1 MISNWNIH
9 LVFQTGMSRPN
20 NSYFCLMKFLKAV
33 LFIVAV
39 FIAVNAHAQSSQEL
53 KRRRDKLS
61 EELEQLNKDYQ
72 ETSSNKRATLKQ
84 LSLLKAQINL
94 REEKINIINSEVRN
108 LDNQISESNNTV
120 HSLQSQLDQLKK
132 EYAAMVLFAYRNQS
146 AYNKLMF
153 IFASKDF
160 NQAYKRL
167 KYLQQFGTYR
177 ERQAGYIQGTQ
188 KELHVKINELDRT
201 KQEKSTLLVD
211 QQKEKET
218 LGKEKNSQVKVVK
231 DLSQHEGQLKQQQ
244 RDVQNKIAKT
254 NREIGAAIRREIE
267 EAQRKA
273 EAEAKEAARI
283 AAAKAKAENRPAP
296 VVAKPVVRTS
306 SSYLN
311 ATPEA
316 AKLSNDFLGN
326 KGRLPWPVANGIITQ
341 GFGVYTS
348 EGIRSENTGVDIRTN
363 AGGTVRAVFDGEV
376 IRVVDVSGTYLVMIK
391 HGEYFTVYGN
401 LRSVS
406 VARGQKVNTKQ
417 AIGVVATDPSTGET
431 EVNFDVY
438 KVKEPMNP
446 KLWLAPN

>member
-1 MISNWNIH
+1 
-9 LVFQTGMSRPN
+9 
-20 NSYFCLMKFLKAV
+20 MKFLKAV
-33 LFIVAV
+33 FLIIAVLVAV
-39 FIAVNAHAQSSQEL
+39 DAHAQSSAEL
-53 KRRRDKLS
+53 KRRKDKLS

-72 ETSSNKRATLKQ
+72 ETTNNKKATLKQ
-84 LSLLKAQINL
+84 LSLLKAQINI
-94 REEKINIINSEVRN
+94 REEKINVINSEVRN
-108 LDNQISESNNTV
+108 LDSQISESNNTV

-132 EYAAMVLFAYRNQS
+132 EYAAMILFAYRNQS

-153 IFASKDF
+153 VFASRDF

-188 KELHVKINELDRT
+188 KELHVKINELDKT
-201 KQEKSTLLVD
+201 KQEKSNLLVD
-211 QQKEKET
+211 QEKEKKT
-218 LGKEKNSQVKVVK
+218 LGSQKDDQVKVVK

-244 RDVQNKIAKT
+244 KDVQNKIAKT
-254 NREIGAAIRREIE
+254 NREISAAIRREIE

-273 EAEAKEAARI
+273 EAEAKEAARL
-283 AAAKAKAENRPAP
+283 AALKAKAENRPAP
-296 VVAKPVVRTS
+296 VVVKAAPKTS
-306 SSYLN
+306 SGYLN

-316 AKLSNDFLGN
+316 ARLSNDFLGN

-341 GFGVYTS
+341 GFGQYTS

-363 AGGTVRAVFDGEV
+363 AGSNVRAVFEGEV

-406 VARGQKVNTKQ
+406 VARGQKVSTKQ
-417 AIGVVATDPSTGET
+417 SLGVVATDPSTGET
-431 EVNFDVY
+431 EVNFDIY
-438 KVKEPMNP
+438 RVKDAQNP

>member
-1 MISNWNIH
+1 
-9 LVFQTGMSRPN
+9 MSRPN

>member
-1 MISNWNIH
+1 
-9 LVFQTGMSRPN
+9 
-20 NSYFCLMKFLKAV
+20 MKFLKVV
-33 LFIVAV
+33 LFIITVFVAV
-39 FIAVNAHAQSSQEL
+39 DVHAQSSAEL

-61 EELEQLNKDYQ
+61 DELEQLNKDYQ
-72 ETSSNKRATLKQ
+72 ETAQNKRATLKQ

-120 HSLQSQLDQLKK
+120 HSLQNQLDQLKK

-188 KELHVKINELDRT
+188 KDLHVKINELDKT
-201 KQEKSTLLVD
+201 KQEKSTLLAD

-218 LGKEKNSQVKVVK
+218 LGKEKNNQVKVVS
-231 DLSQHEGQLKQQQ
+231 DLSQHQGQLKQQQ
-244 RDVQNKIAKT
+244 REVQAKIAKT
-254 NREIGAAIRREIE
+254 NREIASTIRREIE
-267 EAQRKA
+267 EARRRA

-283 AAAKAKAENRPAP
+283 AAAKAKAENRPVPAAATKPAAP
-296 VVAKPVVRTS
+296 RSES
-306 SSYLN
+306 SALN

-326 KGRLPWPVANGIITQ
+326 RGRLPWPVANGVITQ
-341 GFGVYTS
+341 GFGVYTTP
-348 EGIRSENTGVDIRTN
+348 EGIRSESTGVDIRTN
-363 AGGTVRAVFDGEV
+363 PGSSVRAVFDGTV
-376 IRVVDVSGTYLVMIK
+376 VRVVDVSGTYLVMIV
-391 HGEYFTVYGN
+391 HGEYFTVYAN

-406 VARGQKVNTKQ
+406 VARGQKVTTKQ
-417 AIGVVATDPSTGET
+417 SLGTVATDSSTGET
-431 EVNFDVY
+431 VVHFEVY
-438 KVKEPMNP
+438 KVKDPTNP
-446 KLWLAPN
+446 KMWLAPN